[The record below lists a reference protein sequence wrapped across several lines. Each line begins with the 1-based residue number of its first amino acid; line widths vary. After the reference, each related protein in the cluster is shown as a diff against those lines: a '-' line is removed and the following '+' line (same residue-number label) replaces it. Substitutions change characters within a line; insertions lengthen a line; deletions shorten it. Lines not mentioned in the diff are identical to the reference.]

1 MKISQNKW
9 KKTIFKKKCLVYREK
24 KRKQKG
30 GAIPFGLIPS
40 FAAPILGEVAK
51 RSQVKFLVEVAGG
64 KED

>member
-1 MKISQNKW
+1 MKISQNEW
-9 KKTIFKKKCLVYREK
+9 KKTICKKGVWYIGRK

-30 GAIPFGLIPS
+30 GVIPFGLITS
-40 FAAPILGEVAK
+40 LAAPILGEVAK